1 MSRFIKISSTGEQLP
16 HEAAEW
22 VAVLD
27 TETDLMWPR
36 TELSKRTTFAKAPKL
51 AAELDLA
58 GFTDWRMPTR
68 KELLT
73 LVDDSRFDPA
83 IDTDFFQ
90 TKGGWCWTS
99 TPFASSPSD
108 YAWLVYFYYG
118 GSYYHLQDGEGLVRP
133 VRSARARQ

>member
-36 TELSKRTTFAKAPKL
+36 AELSKHATFAKAPKL

-83 IDTDFFQ
+83 IDTDFFK

-99 TPFASSPSD
+99 TPVASSPSG
-108 YAWLVYFYYG
+108 YAWDVGF
-118 GSYYHLQDGEGLVRP
+118 GSGFSDYHLQSHEGLVRS